1 MVGWTARQQTARD
14 GGLNG
19 LLEPSGHRSTAPSI
33 HSLGVVFMCIHVCM
47 QVCEPMGAC
56 SEGRILGVT
65 HCSLPLFPS
74 HKGLSLN
81 LEITIFAWTSG
92 Q

>member
-1 MVGWTARQQTARD
+1 MARQQTARD

-19 LLEPSGHRSTAPSI
+19 LLEPSGHWSTAPSI
-33 HSLGVVFMCIHVCM
+33 HSLGVVFMCVHVCM

-56 SEGRILGVT
+56 SEGKILGIT
-65 HCSLPLFPS
+65 LCCSLPLFPS
-74 HKGLSLN
+74 YKGLSLD
-81 LEITIFAWTSG
+81 LEMTIFAWTSD